1 MTRRVPYPAG
11 TAERMTVLMKQGS
24 AKAPYQRVQCIWL
37 TTQGQTAEQIAHTL
51 GWHASSV
58 RRVQRRFGT
67 EGEAALLGRP
77 AGGRR
82 HQYLTEAEEARLLE
96 PFLAQAERGGVLVA
110 TAVKTAYEQ
119 AVGRRVP
126 KSTVYRLLAR
136 HGWRK
141 VTPRP
146 RHPKQAPAVQAAFK
160 GGSPPRSPRLSRSR
174 PLSAGG
180 SG

>member
-1 MTRRVPYPAG
+1 MGQRAPFAAG
-11 TAERMTVLMKQGS
+11 TAERMAELMKQVS
-24 AKAPYQRVQCIWL
+24 AKAPYQRVQCVWL
-37 TTQGQTAEQIAHTL
+37 ATQGQTADQIAQAL
-51 GWHASSV
+51 GWHPNSV
-58 RRVQRRFGT
+58 RRVQRRFGV
-67 EGEAALLGRP
+67 EGEAALLGGP

-82 HQYLTEAEEARLLE
+82 HQYLPEAAEARLLE
-96 PFLAQAERGGVLVA
+96 PFLGPAERGGVLVA
-110 TAVKTAYEQ
+110 TAVKAAYEQ

-146 RHPKQAPAVQAAFK
+146 RHPKQAPAVQEAFK
-160 GGSPPRSPRLSRSR
+160 GGSPPRSPPRSR
-174 PLSAGG
+174 RRPSRAAG

>member
-1 MTRRVPYPAG
+1 MARRASFSTG
-11 TAERMTVLMKQGS
+11 TAERLAVLMKQVS
-24 AKAPYQRVQCIWL
+24 AKAPYQRLQCVWL
-37 TTQGQTAEQIAHTL
+37 ATQGQTAEQIARAL
-51 GWHASSV
+51 GWHPNSV
-58 RRVQRRFGT
+58 RRVQRRFAA
-67 EGEAALLGRP
+67 EGEAALLGVP

-82 HQYLTEAEEARLLE
+82 HQYLTEAEEARLLD

-110 TAVKTAYEQ
+110 TAVKAAYER

-146 RHPKQAPAVQAAFK
+146 RHPKQAPVVQEAFK
-160 GGSPPRSPRLSRSR
+160 GGSPTRSPRPSRSR
-174 PLSAGG
+174 PRRAAEAG
-180 SG
+180 